1 LAVIRL
7 LILEPDQWRYR
18 GFCGFLKDSVE
29 VEILGEPDFA
39 KILTLKSSPEGL
51 NPELIFLAFRLILD
65 HGIALVPHLRDL
77 FPSCAVLVQG
87 DSESL
92 DVTAQLFAVGA
103 SGYYLLTEPP
113 DYLPIALSVVSRGQ
127 LWGPREALALMGY
140 RTPSKLVPGR
150 IESGSLPERELTI
163 LRLLHEG
170 LSNKEIAQRL
180 GLAQVTIK
188 SKLTRLYKR
197 FGVSTRLQ
205 LLSSAID
212 KGLVGPRG
220 A

>member
-1 LAVIRL
+1 MIRL
-7 LILEPDQWRYR
+7 LILEPDPWRYR
-18 GFCGFLKDSVE
+18 GFCGFLQDSAD

-39 KILTLKSSPEGL
+39 RILTLNSSPEAL
-51 NPELIFLAFRLILD
+51 KPDLIFLAYRLILD

-77 FPSCAVLVQG
+77 FPSGAVLVQG
-87 DSESL
+87 NSESL

-103 SGYYLLTEPP
+103 SGYYLITDPP
-113 DYLPIALSVVSRGQ
+113 EYLPLALSVVSRGQ
-127 LWGPREALALMGY
+127 LWGPREALALMGH
-140 RTPSKLVPGR
+140 RR
-150 IESGSLPERELTI
+150 IESGRLPERDLTI
-163 LRLLHEG
+163 LRLLHDG

-188 SKLTRLYKR
+188 SQLTRLYKR
-197 FGVSTRLQ
+197 FGVSSRLQ

-220 A
+220 I